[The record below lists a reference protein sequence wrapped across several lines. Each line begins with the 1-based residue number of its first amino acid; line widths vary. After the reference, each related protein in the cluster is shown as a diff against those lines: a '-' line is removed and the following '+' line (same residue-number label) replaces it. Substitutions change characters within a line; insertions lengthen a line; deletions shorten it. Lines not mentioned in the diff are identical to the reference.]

1 MNVELRNPNV
11 IMKLSRLGSFH
22 QSKLSFLRSFLK
34 EFKDWEYKRDL
45 FELDQFGYGTAVYSF
60 KKNTR
65 VYSLVCFANE
75 LNENERSDRVIATK
89 WDAAFVLHDG
99 VPTKQDI
106 DRLRNEVP
114 KQEIGRL
121 SYKELTLSRAN
132 KSVRAFDH
140 VVKSL
145 SEGNQPDIGLLSKVG
160 YLYRT
165 TAVYGSGKF
174 GLADRFRIKNRE
186 EIYGPFRLE
195 MMLVYL
201 VRQFT
206 FDQVNHVAKHKNP
219 RKSVT
224 LDTEISRNLG
234 IGNSTGLGM
243 APFIVNHPTL
253 LSNWILAR
261 ETALKTI
268 REIKNVK
275 PEDIK
280 LFKNC
285 LKKSIKNITSWNT
298 DSEYQKKKIKYLL
311 NDLNEF
317 IQFIEKDFN
326 FSKEFI
332 FNHLYLWIEE
342 NLGDECIEYI
352 VSMMMEPYDD
362 IVSPLINQ
370 MSSEEEK
377 YFNIPTSKTVVDL
390 KKILETKYSE
400 ILKIDFSKKEN
411 NQNFWF
417 ISKNKEE
424 PRMADRFEENG
435 SDLEQPLA
443 IARDIKSNKVGLCV
457 AGSTSILA
465 EKLNMTLPVETHL
478 LQACVS
484 EPIKPILHN
493 VVTFGA
499 GHFYCSQSDKGEM
512 VMGGDLDG
520 YNSYAQRGNLPTL
533 QHVLTEGIAMF
544 PFLSKL
550 KILRT
555 WGGIM
560 DMSMDGSP
568 IIDKTHI
575 EGLYLNCGWCY
586 GGFKAT
592 PASGWTFAHTIAQDR
607 VHELN
612 AGYSLNRFH
621 TGHLIDEK
629 GLGTKTWIS

>member
-275 PEDIK
+275 SEDIK

-298 DSEYQKKKIKYLL
+298 DSEYQKKKIKSLL
-311 NDLNEF
+311 NDLNKF

-377 YFNIPTSKTVVDL
+377 YFNIPTSKTVADL

-443 IARDIKSNKVGLCV
+443 IARDIKKLYEVLSVSKNS
-457 AGSTSILA
+457 STIDKFLVNNNDLRHVVRRAFVIEKFPYSEIQDNTISHSIVPIDMLRL
-465 EKLNMTLPVETHL
+465 KL
-478 LQACVS
+478 S
-484 EPIKPILHN
+484 F
-493 VVTFGA
+493 FGA
-499 GHFYCSQSDKGEM
+499 LKFDPRSDKWLRINLFQGAPLPQELKNHDSHW
-512 VMGGDLDG
+512 V
-520 YNSYAQRGNLPTL
+520 YNS
-533 QHVLTEGIAMF
+533 
-544 PFLSKL
+544 
-550 KILRT
+550 
-555 WGGIM
+555 
-560 DMSMDGSP
+560 
-568 IIDKTHI
+568 
-575 EGLYLNCGWCY
+575 LN
-586 GGFKAT
+586 
-592 PASGWTFAHTIAQDR
+592 
-607 VHELN
+607 
-612 AGYSLNRFH
+612 
-621 TGHLIDEK
+621 
-629 GLGTKTWIS
+629 